1 MLHSI
6 YTISSIDPARFPPI
20 WAVCRP
26 TYPSYTSRHVSL
38 ALAPAFS
45 LLLAQSTTSSLVLCG
60 ALNGRK
66 ILLHFCTIWMK
77 WIDRIECLVC
87 LPLWMYV
94 PFDSP
99 RYLRCVS
106 LWIHIVIRWDSSAS
120 ADVETYPTINKG
132 MENKFQTS
140 HIIVI
145 LYRYISWWIS
155 DTWCLLLF
163 V

>member
-1 MLHSI
+1 MCIRDREYESWNTQKKIVHFSGAHVSLIAHSMRHHAPFDI
-6 YTISSIDPARFPPI
+6 HNILYRPCSLPPI
-20 WAVCRP
+20 CAVCRP

-38 ALAPAFS
+38 ALAPVFS

-77 WIDRIECLVC
+77 WIDRVECLVC

-120 ADVETYPTINKG
+120 LPSRDLSDNK
-132 MENKFQTS
+132 
-140 HIIVI
+140 
-145 LYRYISWWIS
+145 
-155 DTWCLLLF
+155 
-163 V
+163 